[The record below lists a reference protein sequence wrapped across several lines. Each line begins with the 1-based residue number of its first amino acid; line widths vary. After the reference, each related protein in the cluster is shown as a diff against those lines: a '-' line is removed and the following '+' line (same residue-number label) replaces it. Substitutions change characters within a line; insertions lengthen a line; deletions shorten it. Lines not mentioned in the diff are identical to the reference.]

1 MVSLF
6 PQMIFFFF
14 LIFRARSSVRAQGS
28 SMAHRAG
35 PPRYQ
40 MQSPM
45 LVKAE
50 LRLTKQA
57 RKQHSQ
63 ELKSCETEG
72 MHVIPALTDG
82 ISLQSTF

>member
-1 MVSLF
+1 
-6 PQMIFFFF
+6 
-14 LIFRARSSVRAQGS
+14 
-28 SMAHRAG
+28 MAHRAG